1 MSAIRIGFVIRGKL
15 TKKQER
21 TVEIITEVLYAFYD
35 EKQEKQERTW
45 KELLAI
51 FGKKRKGTLH
61 KHLVEL
67 IRQGVVKGEIKAQN
81 GKLENF
87 FKYTEKAVE
96 IEGKAP
102 IREKEALF
110 VPKDK
115 VPKEFCT
122 GYIIYRRGKRPY
134 WKVPK
139 VPRETSEKSTA

>member
-1 MSAIRIGFVIRGKL
+1 MPAIRIGFVIRGKL

-21 TVEIITEVLYAFYD
+21 TIEIVSEVLHAFYN
-35 EKQEKQERTW
+35 EKQAKQEKTW
-45 KELLAI
+45 KELLTI

-61 KHLVEL
+61 KWLYELV
-67 IRQGVVKGEIKAQN
+67 RQGVVKGEVKAHN
-81 GKLENF
+81 GKLERF
-87 FKYTEKAVE
+87 FKYTEDFVE

-102 IREKEALF
+102 IREKEVLF

-134 WKVPK
+134 WR
-139 VPRETSEKSTA
+139 VPRETSDKSTS